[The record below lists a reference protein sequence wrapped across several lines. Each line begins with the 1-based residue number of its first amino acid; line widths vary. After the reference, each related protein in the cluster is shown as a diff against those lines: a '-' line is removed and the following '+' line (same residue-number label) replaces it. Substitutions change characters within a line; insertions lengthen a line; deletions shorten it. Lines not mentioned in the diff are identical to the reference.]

1 MNKLIQQINN
11 DKLQLANEFIL
22 LKESLANNSS
32 VIKMVTQC
40 RCIINLYDR
49 LQLKE
54 SVLDEIR
61 W

>member
-11 DKLQLANEFIL
+11 DKLQLANEFLL

-32 VIKMVTQC
+32 VIKTVTQC
-40 RCIINLYDR
+40 KCIVDLYDR

-54 SVLDEIR
+54 SILDEIR
-61 W
+61 